1 MANLNFVNLYVADA
15 LRSAAFYAK
24 ITGAKPVQSSPGW
37 SMFVLPS
44 GLKLGLWKRDEVDPP
59 AEGAPGPV
67 ELVFAEESDAE
78 VDERFA
84 QWTGEGIVV
93 AQKPTRMEFG
103 YTFVALDPDGHRLRV
118 YKLAA

>member
-1 MANLNFVNLYVADA
+1 MAHLNFVNLYVADPV
-15 LRSAAFYAK
+15 RSAAFYAN

-37 SMFVLPS
+37 ALFVLDN
-44 GLKLGLWKRDEVDPP
+44 GLKLGLWKRDTVEPP
-59 AEGAPGPV
+59 AEGVPGPV
-67 ELVFAEESDAE
+67 ELVFAEDSDAQ

-84 QWTGEGIVV
+84 QWTGNGVVV